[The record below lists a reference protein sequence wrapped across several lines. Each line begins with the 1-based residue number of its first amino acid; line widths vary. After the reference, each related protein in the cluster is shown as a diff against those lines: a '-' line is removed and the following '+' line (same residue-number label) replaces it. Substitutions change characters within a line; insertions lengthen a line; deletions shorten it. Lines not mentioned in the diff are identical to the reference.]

1 MDLFY
6 KPPLQRADECSAL
19 EENYMNC
26 LLQKAMRDKVLTNR
40 CVMDSILWFHL
51 ECPKAAAKFDDPN
64 EFKRKFR
71 DFFAETRTA
80 ANNVSYISDE
90 ARRIRD
96 EYNHVSYPED
106 VRAHK
111 EVRLFQDTFKEFSPV
126 RRPEPEED
134 YETDD
139 ISSPFDTVNKKQS
152 TYGRKSDLFK
162 TVPLSRDE
170 DKRGQ
175 WNKSFSLIWDSASY
189 THILSI
195 FSCFLSS
202 LWLTLTLH
210 GMQQS
215 KQLTLHLFNS

>member
-26 LLQKAMRDKVLTNR
+26 LLQKSMRDKVLTNR

-51 ECPKAAAKFDDPN
+51 ECPKAAAKFDDPI

-80 ANNVSYISDE
+80 ATQITSLSDD
-90 ARRIRD
+90 AKRVRD

-106 VRAHK
+106 IRVHK

-126 RRPEPEED
+126 RRPESEDDWETEE
-134 YETDD
+134 YV
-139 ISSPFDTVNKKQS
+139 SPLETVNKK
-152 TYGRKSDLFK
+152 
-162 TVPLSRDE
+162 
-170 DKRGQ
+170 
-175 WNKSFSLIWDSASY
+175 
-189 THILSI
+189 
-195 FSCFLSS
+195 
-202 LWLTLTLH
+202 
-210 GMQQS
+210 
-215 KQLTLHLFNS
+215 